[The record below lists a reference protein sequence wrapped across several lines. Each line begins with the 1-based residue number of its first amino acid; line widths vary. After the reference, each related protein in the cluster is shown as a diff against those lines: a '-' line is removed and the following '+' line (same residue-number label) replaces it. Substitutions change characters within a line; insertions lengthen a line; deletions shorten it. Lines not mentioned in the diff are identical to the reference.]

1 MHLLIHKLSKD
12 KKKAYDFL
20 FYEIFLIVGFAIA
33 YWLSDIFMSA
43 YPKLAKKLH
52 LGETKKIDDFYSY
65 LYFSLIT
72 QTTVGY
78 GGTLPDGG
86 HIITTK
92 SIPLKILMILQL
104 FSIILITA
112 WTFL

>member
-1 MHLLIHKLSKD
+1 MHFLIHKLSKN

-20 FYEIFLIVGFAIA
+20 FYELCIVISFAIA
-33 YWLSDIFMSA
+33 YWVSDILMDK
-43 YPKLAKKLH
+43 YPLLAKKYH
-52 LGETKKIDDFYSY
+52 LGKAKKIDNFYSY

-92 SIPLKILMILQL
+92 SVPLKILMILQL
-104 FSIILITA
+104 FSIIGITA